1 MVSRGGGPP
10 KLRIVSKKDG
20 KKETHRTAKPGYDQE
35 FTLPAGTSAA
45 PIKQVHVKFSKTQA
59 KKDAKK
65 DVVKLKVKK
74 KPGPKKK
81 KKLKKGQ
88 HRIEDHDLDVFD
100 PNFGKKTKIVNY
112 KPKIYTSRKNW
123 ERDQK
128 AGKLREG
135 DTLKEKIP
143 LSPQEI
149 NQFKIMEK
157 HRHLPFDEY
166 KKAVIKEAKKPF
178 LVPNKSKK
186 NRP

>member
-1 MVSRGGGPP
+1 MVSKGGGPP
-10 KLRIVSKKDG
+10 LRIVSKKDG
-20 KKETHRTAKPGYDQE
+20 KKETHRTVKPGHDQE

-45 PIKQVHVKFSKTQA
+45 PIKQVFSKTQA

-65 DVVKLKVKK
+65 SKVVTLKARKK
-74 KPGPKKK
+74 SGPKKK
-81 KKLKKGQ
+81 KKLKEGQ
-88 HRIEDHDLDVFD
+88 HRIRDYDKDIFD
-100 PNFGKKTKIVNY
+100 PGFGKKTKVVNY
-112 KPKIYTSRKNW
+112 KPKIYTSRKNY

-157 HRHLPFDEY
+157 HKHLPFDEY
-166 KKAVIKEAKKPF
+166 KKKVIQESKKPF

>member
-1 MVSRGGGPP
+1 MVSKSGGPP
-10 KLRIVSKKDG
+10 LRIVSGGKDKK
-20 KKETHRTAKPGYDQE
+20 KKETHRKVKSGYDQE

-45 PIKQVHVKFSKTQA
+45 PIKQVKFSKTQA

-65 DVVKLKVKK
+65 DVVKLKEKK

-81 KKLKKGQ
+81 EKLKKGQ
-88 HRIEDHDLDVFD
+88 YRIENYDLDVFD
-100 PNFGKKTKIVNY
+100 PGFGKKTKVVNY
-112 KPKIYTSRKNW
+112 KPKIYTNRKNY

-143 LSPQEI
+143 FTPQEKR
-149 NQFKIMEK
+149 FFEVAEK

-166 KKAVIKEAKKPF
+166 KKAVIKDMKKPF

>member
-1 MVSRGGGPP
+1 MVSKSGGPP
-10 KLRIVSKKDG
+10 LRIVSGGKDKK
-20 KKETHRTAKPGYDQE
+20 KKETHRTVKPGHDQE

-45 PIKQVHVKFSKTQA
+45 PIKQVKFSKTQA

-65 DVVKLKVKK
+65 DVVKLKEKK
-74 KPGPKKK
+74 KPGPKEK

-88 HRIEDHDLDVFD
+88 HRIKDYDKDIFD
-100 PNFGKKTKIVNY
+100 PGFGKKTKVVDY
-112 KPKIYTSRKNW
+112 KPKIYTSKKNW

-128 AGKLREG
+128 AGILREG
-135 DTLKEKIP
+135 DTLKEKIS
-143 LSPQEI
+143 LSPQQV

-157 HRHLPFDEY
+157 NRHLPFDEY
-166 KKAVIKEAKKPF
+166 KKAVIKETKKPF